1 MMRGGRSVDENEA
14 WVDGFIDT
22 MISSRHRKGG
32 GSGSGANNVEM
43 QMPDMISLCH
53 QAREIVLHQPMLLE
67 LGAPI
72 KICGDIHGQYND
84 LLRLFEYG
92 GFPPEVRLAFV
103 LLLLVISG
111 SNAGPTIVILSPRF

>member
-1 MMRGGRSVDENEA
+1 MMRGRSVDETEA
-14 WVDGFIDT
+14 WIDGFIDA
-22 MISSRHRKGG
+22 MISARNKKGG
-32 GSGSGANNVEM
+32 GNSLDM
-43 QMPDMISLCH
+43 QMADMMMLCN

-92 GFPPEVRLAFV
+92 GFPPEVRCA
-103 LLLLVISG
+103 LLLISWPMFLPLD
-111 SNAGPTIVILSPRF
+111 SRLFIA